1 MSGSGLERAWTGEAE
16 ICGHSSDF
24 QALWSREFH
33 RMKGVEERWRQER
46 DSLPSANHPPPS
58 WLLLESLPTAMVP
71 GPALCVILGVLGLRV
86 AGDCRA

>member
-1 MSGSGLERAWTGEAE
+1 METG
-16 ICGHSSDF
+16 
-24 QALWSREFH
+24 
-33 RMKGVEERWRQER
+33 KGF
-46 DSLPSANHPPPS
+46 LTLCKPPPPS